1 MTMKPI
7 LEVKDIDKAFVG
19 VHAVDHIS
27 FSCLPGTVHVLQGEN
42 GAGKSTLLK
51 ILSGLYQPDS
61 GEIIL
66 NGNPVQF
73 KHPIDAQKKGIA
85 MVYQEML
92 FSRSLQWHRIS
103 LSIRKKEQAGKR
115 PFMKKD

>member
-1 MTMKPI
+1 MKPI

-73 KHPIDAQKKGIA
+73 KHPIDAQKKGNCHGISGN
-85 MVYQEML
+85 VYFPGAYSGTEYLYQSGRK
-92 FSRSLQWHRIS
+92 SRPESDHS
-103 LSIRKKEQAGKR
+103 
-115 PFMKKD
+115 